1 MTLMFRAPKRN
12 HKLGPPSNSLDVFS
26 NDFGLIVSAPAA
38 SEGAPLKKRKIET
51 INLERLYNHFNSLK
65 LAYLYGGDEYFA
77 TQMGKTKPPEGSF
90 NNFIS
95 QLEIDLNEEDTFSFF
110 DAAFR
115 FYFEATTLHYRN
127 SNPTFTDCLSFLKA
141 RASWLSNCNLAI
153 SGFKNILKE
162 FNFLRNENIEQKP
175 REKMTEV
182 LNQLTRLFNF
192 FRDVKRMK
200 LHSTVLKGLGEDL
213 KIIFAINGGKQLIPG
228 WIETQE
234 REILPYL
241 PKCNSRNRNRIFHF
255 GYSSSENELSE
266 DSTAE
271 IEPFNLQ

>member
-1 MTLMFRAPKRN
+1 
-12 HKLGPPSNSLDVFS
+12 
-26 NDFGLIVSAPAA
+26 
-38 SEGAPLKKRKIET
+38 
-51 INLERLYNHFNSLK
+51 
-65 LAYLYGGDEYFA
+65 
-77 TQMGKTKPPEGSF
+77 
-90 NNFIS
+90 
-95 QLEIDLNEEDTFSFF
+95 
-110 DAAFR
+110 
-115 FYFEATTLHYRN
+115 
-127 SNPTFTDCLSFLKA
+127 
-141 RASWLSNCNLAI
+141 
-153 SGFKNILKE
+153 
-162 FNFLRNENIEQKP
+162 NENIEQKP

-241 PKCNSRNRNRIFHF
+241 PKCNLRNRNRIFHF